1 MPLLNCLKIC
11 YPIIGG
17 MLMRWGMLLL
27 YLVLFIA
34 LVTLI
39 ILGVK
44 QKKNK
49 LWITGVIL
57 SIIAFFSLLMVIIL
71 YW

>member
-1 MPLLNCLKIC
+1 
-11 YPIIGG
+11 
-17 MLMRWGMLLL
+17 MRWGMLLL